1 MITKAFEVRN
11 PLGLH
16 ARIAARVVRECRK
29 FTGSLTVQKEGKS
42 FDFKNITGVITCN
55 AKCGEILTFSFDG
68 EGEEEAAASLEKK
81 FEERFGED

>member
-1 MITKAFEVRN
+1 MITRAFEVRN
-11 PLGLH
+11 KLGLH
-16 ARIAARVVRECRK
+16 ARVAARVVRECRR
-29 FTGSLTVQKEGKS
+29 FPGSVTVQKDDKS

-68 EGEEEAAASLEKK
+68 EGEEAAAASMEKM